1 MQSFFNFSALHFNF
15 WDVLDVVLVAFLI
28 YQLYNLI
35 RGTIAANIFI
45 GLAIIFVLGFLVKA
59 LHMQLLTAILSKFV
73 DIGPIVLVIVFQQ
86 EVRRFLLLVGKSAS
100 LQRNKAWWQYFF
112 GKAEA
117 ERNNYAR
124 IKPIIDA
131 CKVLKQ
137 TRTGALIVFT
147 KYYDEQFFQNSCEVI
162 DGKISKRLLESIFQK
177 TSPLHDG
184 AVVISENKIKSA
196 SCILPLTDK
205 TDLPPQFGLRHR
217 AGIGVTE
224 SNEATAIIVFL
235 RLLFLMYIKTSN
247 HYKKSRVIPGFFYND
262 TQSIASLRHYYLASC
277 ISFTASSTA
286 LTEASSFN
294 FCRPGFI
301 W

>member
-1 MQSFFNFSALHFNF
+1 MQYFDFSFLKITPLNI
-15 WDVLDVVLVAFLI
+15 LDIVLVALII

-45 GLAIIFVLGFLVKA
+45 GLALIFGLFFVVRA
-59 LHMQLLTAILSKFV
+59 LHMELLTAILGKFV
-73 DIGPIVLVIVFQQ
+73 DVGIIAVIIVFQQ
-86 EVRRFLLLVGKSAS
+86 EIRRFLLLVGKNAS

-117 ERNNYAR
+117 EKNNYAR

-131 CKVLKQ
+131 CKNLKQ
-137 TRTGALIVFT
+137 NRIGALIVFA
-147 KYYDEQFFQNSCEVI
+147 KYYDEQFYQNSCEVI

-196 SCILPLTDK
+196 SCILPLTEK
-205 TDLPPQFGLRHR
+205 TDLPAQFGLRHR

-224 SNEATAIIVFL
+224 ANEATAIIVSEETGEIS
-235 RLLFLMYIKTSN
+235 YAKQG
-247 HYKKSRVIPGFFYND
+247 RVKMN
-262 TQSIASLRHYYLASC
+262 
-277 ISFTASSTA
+277 ISFAE
-286 LTEASSFN
+286 LEKLLNKDF
-294 FCRPGFI
+294 
-301 W
+301 